1 LAGIAPADSITS
13 TLTTVSAPD
22 GECWTIVS
30 SGIVSGERVVTVGAY
45 QVNLAAL
52 GVVAPAHD
60 HAH

>member
-1 LAGIAPADSITS
+1 MIYVK
-13 TLTTVSAPD
+13 LTGDTFERRIVETGPSD
-22 GECWTIVS
+22 GSWTIVS
-30 SGIVSGERVVTVGAY
+30 SGIAADEQVVTEGAY